1 MLPLFKH
8 FTNFAALAD
17 KFPGIGY
24 VDMRHSRPPTG
35 DFLQAN
41 LGRFPLIQTLQ
52 GVSIGQSCAINYYV
66 ASICN
71 LLGKNSTET
80 ALVLSFSAHVQV

>member
-35 DFLQAN
+35 DF
-41 LGRFPLIQTLQ
+41 LQ